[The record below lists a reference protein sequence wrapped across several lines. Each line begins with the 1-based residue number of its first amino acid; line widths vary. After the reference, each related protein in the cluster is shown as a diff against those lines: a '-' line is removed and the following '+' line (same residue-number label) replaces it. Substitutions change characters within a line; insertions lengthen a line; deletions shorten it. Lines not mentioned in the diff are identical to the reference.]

1 MTRAVIVLARGT
13 VGLLAFFL
21 LGLQACSSV
30 PGTSSDG
37 VPESPLFPSDF
48 PEIGR
53 YEETIRDQ
61 DGAWPA
67 CEEAGLCPNAHFTKA
82 LVALYRNQAEA
93 VSHFR
98 KVVEQAPDTHKADA
112 SKAWLRLLSAN
123 AYVERPRLFPRA
135 AEHLVRQYLVA
146 ELRDRER
153 IQALRR
159 ERDAL
164 EQELAARTRDLAA
177 RTRDVEKLTQQ
188 LEALK
193 RIDREIDA
201 MRDKARPSSPPTGQ
215 ETSEPSQDP

>member
-1 MTRAVIVLARGT
+1 MTRAVVVVARGT
-13 VGLLAFFL
+13 VGVLAFLL

-30 PGTSSDG
+30 PGTSSGG

-48 PEIGR
+48 PEIVR

-67 CEEAGLCPNAHFTKA
+67 WEEAGPCANAHFTKA

-98 KVVEQAPDTHKADA
+98 KVVEQAPDTNKADA

-135 AEHLVRQYLVA
+135 AEHLVRQFLVA
-146 ELRDRER
+146 KLRDRER
-153 IQALRR
+153 IQAL
-159 ERDAL
+159 EHAVQTL
-164 EQELAARTRDLAA
+164 ERDLAA
-177 RTRDVEKLTQQ
+177 RTRDVEKLTEQ

-201 MRDKARPSSPPTGQ
+201 LRDKTRPSAAPTGPGPS
-215 ETSEPSQDP
+215 ETPPDP